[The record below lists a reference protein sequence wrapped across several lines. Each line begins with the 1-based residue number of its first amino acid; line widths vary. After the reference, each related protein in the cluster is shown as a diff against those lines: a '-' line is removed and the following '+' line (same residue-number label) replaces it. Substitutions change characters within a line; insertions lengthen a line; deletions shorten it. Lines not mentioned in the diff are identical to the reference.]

1 MKLTLICAILFA
13 CGLLGG
19 MRWAST
25 DENSGTRTV
34 ETHAPGS
41 TDAFAEWQR
50 LTKAKR
56 GGDEAARAR
65 LAAQMGTLDGS
76 KAWQAIVSAGSRP
89 KLSDVEALARRWT
102 SRNGREAVEFGLG
115 ITDPILRG
123 AFLSVALSR
132 WFGREP
138 ETMLAWLRTRPD
150 RQQLVTRITQLEY
163 MDFLPQ
169 DAAALGHLA
178 ALYEGGPLN
187 APYSNHV
194 LRVWRHANQREAAAT
209 WLRQQPASFER
220 DLAWRSIA
228 TEMAHT
234 DPQAA
239 AGLAKQVAAE
249 SLRRQ
254 VTSTAAAFLARRN
267 PADAFAFASSLPEG
281 KDRTTAWQSVLGTWA
296 LDDPPAALDY
306 LRQNTNSLT
315 VEMIQPLTRQWSLTQ
330 PAELLRV
337 VQNMQG
343 ADEAR
348 VSIVRDVIYEWR
360 RQYSEQARQWLQ
372 SRDASWL
379 PEADLKSLQRTVD
392 QPISPGSGSRTVQ
405 GRRFSFGG

>member
-1 MKLTLICAILFA
+1 MKLTLICALLFA
-13 CGLLGG
+13 CGLLAG
-19 MRWAST
+19 MRWASIAGKH
-25 DENSGTRTV
+25 SPAAV
-34 ETHAPGS
+34 EMHAPGS
-41 TDAFAEWQR
+41 TDAFAEWQT
-50 LTKAKR
+50 LTKAKS
-56 GGDEAARAR
+56 GGDEASRAR
-65 LAAQMGTLDGS
+65 LAAQMARLDGF
-76 KAWQAIVSAGSRP
+76 KAWQAIVLARSRP
-89 KLSDVEALARRWT
+89 KLADVEALARRWT

-132 WFGREP
+132 WFGREA
-138 ETMLAWLRTRPD
+138 ETMLAWLRSRPD

-194 LRVWRHANQREAAAT
+194 LHVWRHANQREAATA

-239 AGLAKQVAAE
+239 ASLAAEVSDE

-296 LDDPPAALDY
+296 LDDPSAAVDY
-306 LRQNTNSLT
+306 LRQNTNSIT

-348 VSIVRDVIYEWR
+348 VSIVRNVISEWR
-360 RQYSEQARQWLQ
+360 RQSSDQARQWLQ
-372 SRDASWL
+372 SHDASWL

-392 QPISPGSGSRTVQ
+392 QPISLGSGGRTVQ
-405 GRRFSFGG
+405 GRRFWFGG